1 MVTCCFFL
9 PSLVITNLKLPKP
22 DSRIRLVTLEMS
34 IMLLKKLCMREGKSI
49 LPDQQLASVEQ
60 AREESALILRN
71 YFKTEDETIFLDIF
85 EEEFCE
91 MKKRK
96 LNVEYLM
103 MDANLLLPPN
113 QLTSLMMNGI
123 DLTRRL
129 PCAADERTRYAV
141 RVFLLIR
148 DLSLV
153 LRGEEEKQLPLTK
166 ETTFVKVDQLIDLN
180 NSDLIACAVM
190 IKDAGNTHNNK
201 VRRFMVIDAQQ
212 LILIEPDNRK
222 LGFGVAKFVAM
233 IQDVEVNPDKDDS
246 RSLHLVIRE
255 RTSPCKPKHVSL
267 SAKFVFDD
275 HIRCLAAKQRLTKG
289 RSKVRLKKMHAIAKL
304 IELGT
309 YMDKVKNHHNKHL
322 QTKDMTRSH
331 SQEGFN
337 RKHGNR
343 ASPSTFNGHHHSP
356 NASLSIDSRR
366 GTRSPSTSRSA
377 RREGSCPRA
386 STCNESSTS
395 ATSSYE
401 KNENEMI
408 PLEDLSPKS
417 SRRKAHMKLE
427 ITSVEK
433 QEPLHDEQI

>member
-1 MVTCCFFL
+1 MIIFIY
-9 PSLVITNLKLPKP
+9 S

-34 IMLLKKLCMREGKSI
+34 IMLLKKLSMRDGKSI
-49 LPDQQLASVEQ
+49 LPDQQLASIEQ

-71 YFKTEDETIFLDIF
+71 FFKTEDETIFLDIF

-129 PCAADERTRYAV
+129 PCAEDERTRYAV
-141 RVFLLIR
+141 RVFFLIR

-166 ETTFVKVDQLIDLN
+166 ETAFVKVDQLLDLN
-180 NSDLIACAVM
+180 NSDLIACTVITKEAN
-190 IKDAGNTHNNK
+190 GSNNK
-201 VRRFMVIDAQQ
+201 MRRFMVIDAQQ

-233 IQDVEVNPDKDDS
+233 IQDVEVNPDKDDT

-255 RTSPCKPKHVSL
+255 RTAPSKPKKILL

-289 RSKVRLKKMHAIAKL
+289 RSKVRQKKMHAIAKL

-309 YMDKVKNHHNKHL
+309 YMYKVKSHHSTHL

-343 ASPSTFNGHHHSP
+343 RNPSTFNGHHHSP

-366 GTRSPSTSRSA
+366 GTRSPSTSRSV
-377 RREGSCPRA
+377 RKEVKIREASCPRP
-386 STCNESSTS
+386 STCNEL
-395 ATSSYE
+395 APGSYE
-401 KNENEMI
+401 KNEKEMI

-417 SRRKAHMKLE
+417 SRRKAQMKLE
-427 ITSVEK
+427 LASL
-433 QEPLHDEQI
+433 QPDEPLHDEQI

>member
-1 MVTCCFFL
+1 
-9 PSLVITNLKLPKP
+9 
-22 DSRIRLVTLEMS
+22 MS
-34 IMLLKKLCMREGKSI
+34 IMLLKKLSMRDGKSI
-49 LPDQQLASVEQ
+49 LPDQQLASIEQ

-71 YFKTEDETIFLDIF
+71 FFKTEDEIIFLDIF

-96 LNVEYLM
+96 LNIEYLM

-129 PCAADERTRYAV
+129 PCAEDERTRYAV
-141 RVFLLIR
+141 RVFFLIR

-166 ETTFVKVDQLIDLN
+166 ETSFVKVDQLLDLN
-180 NSDLIACAVM
+180 NSDLIACTV
-190 IKDAGNTHNNK
+190 ISKEPNGGGNSK
-201 VRRFMVIDAQQ
+201 MRRFMVIDSQQ

-255 RTSPCKPKHVSL
+255 RTAPSKPKRVLL

-289 RSKVRLKKMHAIAKL
+289 RMKVRQKKMHAIAKL

-309 YMDKVKNHHNKHL
+309 YMYKVKNHHTSHL

-343 ASPSTFNGHHHSP
+343 RSPSTFNGHHHSP
-356 NASLSIDSRR
+356 NASLSVESRR
-366 GTRSPSTSRSA
+366 GTRSPSTSRTV
-377 RREGSCPRA
+377 RREGKVREASCPRP
-386 STCNESSTS
+386 STCNDLSG
-395 ATSSYE
+395 SYE
-401 KNENEMI
+401 KNDNEMI

-417 SRRKAHMKLE
+417 SRRKAQLKID
-427 ITSVEK
+427 ITTV
-433 QEPLHDEQI
+433 QPDEPLHDEQM